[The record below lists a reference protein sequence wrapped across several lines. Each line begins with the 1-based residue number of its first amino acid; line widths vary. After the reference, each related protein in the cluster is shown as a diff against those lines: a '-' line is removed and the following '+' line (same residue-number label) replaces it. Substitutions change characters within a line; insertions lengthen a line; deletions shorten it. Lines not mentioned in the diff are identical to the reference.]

1 MKNLAVAIAL
11 LGSTLLF
18 AQKSENYL
26 QISYSSMCC
35 GAPSDKPVMD
45 YLNRFQKK
53 NRVKSLEVY
62 KQSGLGREGEYNLY
76 VGTDQLSKMQKTGLI
91 RGLKAAINAQN
102 NARKRNSD
110 GMVNFNESEKVKKA
124 DLANARNLTVYKK

>member
-11 LGSTLLF
+11 LGSTFFF

-26 QISYSSMCC
+26 QIGYSSICC
-35 GAPSDKPVMD
+35 GTPSDKPVMD

-53 NRVKSLEVY
+53 NKIKSLKVY
-62 KQSGLGREGEYNLY
+62 RKSGLGREGEYDLY
-76 VGTDQLSKMQKTGLI
+76 VGTDKLSRTQKAGFI
-91 RGLKAAINAQN
+91 RGLKATINAQN
-102 NARKRNSD
+102 KARKQNSD

-124 DLANARNLTVYKK
+124 DLANARNLTIYKK